1 MSPPNTSRRGP
12 IGHRFLVLLFSVGVS
27 VLAFWLLGYVLRDI
41 DQIDGPSYQ
50 SMVTEALPPQLIE
63 QQEQLAEQRQENQI
77 RKKEV
82 EKRRDLLRQSVE
94 NSQQTIN
101 QLLELQRLSL
111 EKDAQ
116 LSSDQQ
122 NALAEN
128 LQSFLD
134 RQQQSQTLS
143 EELVNLE
150 TEAQGIEEQSRELTQ
165 DLQSAKEPLDQQ
177 FQTAQRAHQ
186 WRLAA
191 WKLGLLLP
199 FVVIAGALFWK
210 LADGTYAPLIYAFGV
225 ALIGRVLL
233 VMHEHFPAIYF
244 RYLLIGTALCVAVW
258 VLVKLLQT
266 ISNPSHAWLI
276 KQYREAYSA
285 FLCPQCE
292 YPIRRG
298 PLKFAAWTR
307 RTLRKRIETV
317 TASDAVEGDVPY
329 TCPSCATKL
338 FETCEQ
344 CGKTR
349 ASLLPACD
357 KCGAVQ
363 EERQE

>member
-1 MSPPNTSRRGP
+1 MSSPSTSGRGP

-27 VLAFWLLGYVLRDI
+27 ILAFWLLGYVLRDI

-50 SMVTEALPPQLIE
+50 NMVTEALPPSLVE
-63 QQEQLAEQRQENQI
+63 QQKQLAEQRQENQI

-82 EKRRDLLRQSVE
+82 EKRRDLLRHAVE

-111 EKDAQ
+111 EKEAQ
-116 LSSDQQ
+116 LSDDQQ

-143 EELVNLE
+143 EELVGLE
-150 TEAQGIEEQSRELTQ
+150 TAAQAIEEQFRDLTRQ
-165 DLQSAKEPLDQQ
+165 LQTAKEPLDQQ
-177 FQTAQRAHQ
+177 YQIAQQAHQ

-199 FVVIAGALFWK
+199 FVVIAGGLFFK
-210 LADGTYAPLIYAFGV
+210 LAGGTYAPLIYAFGA

-258 VLVKLLQT
+258 VLVKLLRT
-266 ISNPSHAWLI
+266 ISNPSQEWLI

-292 YPIRRG
+292 YPIQRG

-307 RTLRKRIETV
+307 RTLRKRIQTV
-317 TASDAVEGDVPY
+317 SAIDAVKGDVPY
-329 TCPSCATKL
+329 TCPCCATKL
-338 FETCEQ
+338 FETCAQ

-357 KCGAVQ
+357 KCGAIQ
-363 EERQE
+363 TDIQ